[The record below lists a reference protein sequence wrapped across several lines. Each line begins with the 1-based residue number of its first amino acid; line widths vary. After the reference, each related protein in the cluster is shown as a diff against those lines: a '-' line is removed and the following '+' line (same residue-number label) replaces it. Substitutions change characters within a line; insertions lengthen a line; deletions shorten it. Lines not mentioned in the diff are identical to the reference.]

1 MQNDNG
7 NGLRL
12 GTYNTQMRSTIGEAA
27 NDGTLFPNND
37 APKRA
42 KKLALAILNSEF
54 DYDIIA
60 LNEVFDEDARAN
72 LVEALRD
79 KYPHFI
85 QKLDDS
91 LVSII
96 RGKIKFK
103 LEDSGL
109 MLFSKFPFED
119 VPTQPGRKFAFTV
132 FQESAE
138 ADDLAAKGAAYVRIR
153 HSFSDRK
160 AYNIVFTHMQADQKT
175 KHPKIRNN
183 QLSQIENLL
192 KTAMTPDQ
200 LQMEDIFVMGDLNII
215 GNSGEWK
222 SQFDKN
228 SSFFTSV
235 LHDSWIKDQSPA
247 DVDEPDPGLTTTTDR
262 LDYFLHSHKP
272 PMRLQLQHMT
282 LAYNLIPPNV
292 ARSSDHFGLNVD
304 LNHKID
310 STEAISH
317 CNPRVAKV
325 ADLSPT
331 DSTFAH
337 TDSLEPQGAMK
348 WYRFNEPGTYTFN
361 LNGVSD
367 KDVQFL
373 VYSSSDLTTP
383 ISPYKK
389 ETGIDDGS
397 KFVLPKAPFFVRV
410 FHPDRKKVITSYTF
424 AARKHTGRSQDDA
437 IVLIPHQPQK
447 FTMPKGTPLNQEDI
461 MWFKLHT
468 ERADSGLPQNLQ
480 FFVDEFKL
488 DKNNNPVFGFKLLNK
503 TDKDLDG
510 IGGAIPQPDK
520 VQINLQE
527 VEASEKFLVV
537 IRENAPNFDVTD
549 FRVGWETNLT
559 ILHGI
564 HGGLPA
570 EKPLILECIDE
581 TNPEIGSDSIE
592 VQVEVDGKPFQTIS
606 NDKIGNFNDGD
617 FAVLE
622 FFFLPKGMI
631 FYVDKVAFKVI
642 EGDTVSSDDQGTIVI
657 PNLER
662 DTDEKKHSFE
672 VSFDGG
678 TYRILCNRSRWTPK

>member
-1 MQNDNG
+1 MSNNNG

-12 GTYNTQMRSTIGEAA
+12 GTYNTQMRSTIAEAI
-27 NDGTLFPNND
+27 NDKTPFPQND
-37 APKRA
+37 APERA
-42 KKLALAILNSEF
+42 ERLALAILKSEF

-60 LNEVFDEDARAN
+60 LNEVFDEEARAN
-72 LVEALRD
+72 LVQALKG

-85 QKLDDS
+85 QKLDES
-91 LVSII
+91 LVSISP
-96 RGKIKFK
+96 GKFK
-103 LEDSGL
+103 FNLEDSGL
-109 MLFSKFPFED
+109 MLFSKFPFEN
-119 VPTQPGRKFAFTV
+119 VPTQPGMKFAFTL
-132 FQESAE
+132 FKESTE
-138 ADDLAAKGAAYVRIR
+138 ADNLAAKGAAYVRIR
-153 HSFSDRK
+153 HPFSDRK
-160 AYNIVFTHMQADQKT
+160 AYNIVFTHMQADQDT
-175 KHPKIRNN
+175 KHPNIRKS

-192 KTAMTPDQ
+192 KTAMTPQQ

-215 GNSGEWK
+215 GNSEEWTRH
-222 SQFDKN
+222 FDN
-228 SSFFTSV
+228 SSSFFTSV

-247 DVDEPDPGLTTTTDR
+247 NVLKPDPGLTTTTDR
-262 LDYFLHSHKP
+262 LDYFLRSHNP
-272 PMRLQLQHMT
+272 LRRLQLQHMT
-282 LAYNLIPPNV
+282 LAYNLVPPGV

-310 STEAISH
+310 SSEAISH
-317 CNPRVAKV
+317 CNPLVARV

-337 TDSLEPQGAMK
+337 TGSLEPQGAMK
-348 WYRFNEPGTYTFN
+348 WYRFNESGTYTFN
-361 LNGVSD
+361 LNGASD

-373 VYSSSDLTTP
+373 VYSSFDLTTP

-389 ETGIDDGS
+389 ETGVDGGS
-397 KFVLPKAPFFVRV
+397 KFVLPEAPFFVRV

-424 AARKHTGRSQDDA
+424 RARKHRGIRQDDA

-447 FTMPKGTPLNQEDI
+447 FTMPKGNPLNKEDI

-488 DKNNNPVFGFKLLNK
+488 NKNNNPVFGFKLLQK
-503 TDKDLDG
+503 TDKDLKD
-510 IGGAIPQPDK
+510 IGGAIPKPDK

-537 IRENAPNFDVTD
+537 TRQNAPNFDVTD

-559 ILHGI
+559 IFHGL

-570 EKPLILECIDE
+570 ETPLLLECIDE

-592 VQVEVDGKPFQTIS
+592 VQVEVDGQPFLTIS

-617 FAVLE
+617 FAFLE

-631 FYVDKVAFKVI
+631 FYVDKVTFKVI
-642 EGDTVSSDDQGTIVI
+642 EGDTISSDDQGTIVI

-662 DTDEKKHSFE
+662 DIDEGKNSFE
-672 VSFDGG
+672 VSFEGG